1 MAKTYRKNQRTE
13 QNVPPQFIKKQ
24 NNQPQ
29 KTQSQKTQSLNIPT
43 AKKLQDQNTQGQDTQ
58 NWNNDTNWVNKSF
71 LSLKNPKNNWKL
83 YSYLFAILIRMLNII
98 ASYKNFL

>member
-58 NWNNDTNWVNKSF
+58 NWNNDTNWIFKTPYHQKYAKNWM
-71 LSLKNPKNNWKL
+71 LSNH
-83 YSYLFAILIRMLNII
+83 SIAILLRMLNCF
-98 ASYKNFL
+98 ASYYNLL